1 MNNVYIRSKKNIF
14 NISIVRIIL
23 LIPMILYGIYKN
35 GIFLYINKYT
45 NLT

>member
-35 GIFLYINKYT
+35 
-45 NLT
+45 